1 MSSWA
6 PATRPW
12 RIGHSAPSP
21 ISGCCSPATW
31 SCMPLP
37 RRGKAPSLPWT
48 RRPRWR
54 SRTTTPYR
62 HSRARSRS
70 DYGAHSPG
78 SRKRTGEAMDT
89 LGAAAELFGA
99 LAEPARLHLL
109 TELRNDELSVA
120 ELIELTGL
128 KQVNIWKHLHLL
140 ERQEL
145 VQRRK
150 VGRSFRYSIRD
161 DQVFRLIDLIR
172 TTLEDDNAR
181 IRKLLDAEI

>member
-1 MSSWA
+1 
-6 PATRPW
+6 
-12 RIGHSAPSP
+12 
-21 ISGCCSPATW
+21 
-31 SCMPLP
+31 
-37 RRGKAPSLPWT
+37 
-48 RRPRWR
+48 
-54 SRTTTPYR
+54 
-62 HSRARSRS
+62 
-70 DYGAHSPG
+70 
-78 SRKRTGEAMDT
+78 MDT

-109 TELRNDELSVA
+109 TELRNDELSVV